1 MKILLASQ
9 SPRRRQILEE
19 MGHQVE
25 AVHPTFDEQQ
35 VPFNAPPAYVETLAA
50 GKGRSIKGEK
60 DRLLV
65 AADTIVCL
73 DGVILGKP
81 SDEKEAF
88 EMLRSLSGRTHHV
101 YTGVYLRYLGEEQ
114 IFTDCTAVHFRPLS
128 QEEIRRYIATGSPLD
143 KAGAYGIQ
151 DSDFAAFIEGSFTN
165 VVGFPAERF
174 EAYLQEIQ
182 ERGKK

>member
-19 MGHQVE
+19 MGHQVKVVSP
-25 AVHPTFDEQQ
+25 AFDEEQ
-35 VPFNAPPAYVETLAA
+35 VPFSAPAAYVETLAA
-50 GKGRSIKGEK
+50 GKGRSIEGEK

-65 AADTIVCL
+65 AADTVVCL
-73 DGVILGKP
+73 DGAILGKP
-81 SDEKEAF
+81 SDEREAF
-88 EMLRSLSGRTHHV
+88 RMLRSLSGRAHHV

-114 IFTDCTAVHFRPLS
+114 IFTDCTTVHFRPLS
-128 QEEIRRYIATGSPLD
+128 QADIRRYIATGSPLD

-151 DSDFAAFIEGSFTN
+151 DTDFAAFIEGSFTN

-174 EAYLQEIQ
+174 ETYLQEIQ